1 MPSTKKYNN
10 FLPTENDKLKHSIAG
25 AVAGC
30 VSSVVTCPLDVVKT
44 RLQNQ
49 GKVSLDSRAPLYHG
63 TGSKFSLLRSIYIYI
78 STLNFIF
85 Y

>member
-1 MPSTKKYNN
+1 MSNSKLTGI
-10 FLPTENDKLKHSIAG
+10 FTTESDKLKHSIAG

-49 GKVSLDSRAPLYHG
+49 RKGSSSGPLYKG
-63 TGSKFSLLRSIYIYI
+63 TGGSL
-78 STLNFIF
+78 ST
-85 Y
+85 